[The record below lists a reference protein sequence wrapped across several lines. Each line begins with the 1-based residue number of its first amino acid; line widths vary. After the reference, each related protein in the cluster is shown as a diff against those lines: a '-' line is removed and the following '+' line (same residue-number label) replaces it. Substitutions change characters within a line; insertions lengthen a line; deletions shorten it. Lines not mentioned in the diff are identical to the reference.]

1 MLEFQSYHGNCIL
14 KLHPIYE
21 FENFVNIAFFQC
33 KKISQCYVDKHF
45 FNVNRLGLK
54 INFSLKVTF
63 IPLRFVQSINAYKLQ
78 GKQVR
83 SFR

>member
-1 MLEFQSYHGNCIL
+1 MSKVFAYEYLNHTYHEKMLEFQSYHGNCIL

-54 INFSLKVTF
+54 INFS
-63 IPLRFVQSINAYKLQ
+63 
-78 GKQVR
+78 
-83 SFR
+83 